1 MLRKEPGLSNSI
13 TIRQE
18 REQDFGQVREVV
30 RQAFRDVAESDH
42 TEHLLVERLRTG
54 ATYVPELSLVAETGD
69 GQIVGHIL
77 LTEVEVVSAGQV
89 FTALALAPLSVSPA
103 FQGRGIGSRLIREAH
118 SRAATLG
125 YGLVVVLGHA
135 GYYPRFGYRRASLYG
150 IDFPF
155 DAPDG
160 CRMVAELTGEGLE
173 GVHGM
178 VRYPDAFLV

>member
-1 MLRKEPGLSNSI
+1 MSNSI

-42 TEHLLVERLRTG
+42 TEHLLVERLCAG
-54 ATYVPELSLVAETGD
+54 ATYVPELSLVAETED

-118 SRAATLG
+118 ARAAALG

-160 CRMVAELTGEGLE
+160 CRMVAELTGGGLE